1 MTTSKYYIVLNIKTG
16 KDFYCF
22 GKFFLGSDMN
32 FADNIFRKLKGNKK
46 VDKNTLLYFELTETK
61 HELPQNIQMIGC
73 TLDELA
79 ENCKI
84 ITKETFRFFN
94 MEEI

>member
-16 KDFYCF
+16 SDYYCF
-22 GKFFLGSDMN
+22 GKFFLGSDVN
-32 FADNIFRKLKGNKK
+32 LADNIFRKLKGNKK
-46 VDKNTLLYFELTETK
+46 VDKNTLLYLELIETK
-61 HELPQNIQMIGC
+61 NELPQNIQMISC

-84 ITKETFRFFN
+84 ITKETFKFRN
-94 MEEI
+94 IQEM